1 MQNVSS
7 SRQSG
12 LIQDIKTGK
21 IVPIYL
27 IAGEE
32 TFLVRETV
40 KQLLDLLLDS
50 GSRDFNLDIFDGS
63 QISVREILSAVEVYP
78 VIADWRVVLVNDPD
92 FLQPTSTNNSISL
105 TPETTEDTEDLD
117 TVGAEIIDPL
127 FTGTPA
133 EPTEPAIVEVDDFID
148 LDPKEQF
155 LSWLTGTL
163 PKFSVLIL
171 ACRHKIDA
179 RSRIVKEIRRLGQ
192 YVEFSQTDR
201 PTQNDPLFQQ
211 VKEQA
216 TKAGKQISLSTY
228 NLMRQRAGQ
237 DAHLIFQELEKA
249 ISYVGDRE
257 RIEDKD
263 IHGLIAEVVNESI
276 FALTDAVGRK
286 NVSQALL
293 SLYRLLQSGEAAIKV
308 NALIARQIRLLLQ
321 ARLLVE
327 EKLLQEDA
335 GRSNYQVFNQRVFQ
349 PLAEKISHR
358 LPESAQLNLLKQNPY
373 AAYKIAQSLRFF
385 GQAELEN
392 ALESVLQADIELKS
406 SSLPTEQ
413 ILEEL
418 ICDLCRRPAPRS
430 RR

>member
-263 IHGLIAEVVNESI
+263 IRGLIAEVVNESI

-418 ICDLCRRPAPRS
+418 ICDL
-430 RR
+430 

>member
-1 MQNVSS
+1 MQNAL
-7 SRQSG
+7 SRQSR
-12 LIQDIKTGK
+12 LIQDIKAGK
-21 IVPIYL
+21 IAPIYL

-32 TFLVRETV
+32 AFLVTETV
-40 KQLLDLLLDS
+40 KKLLDLLLDP

-92 FLQPTSTNNSISL
+92 FLQSTSTNNLISP
-105 TPETTEDTEDLD
+105 TPEPIEDAEDLD
-117 TVGAEIIDPL
+117 TVGAEIVDPL

-133 EPTEPAIVEVDDFID
+133 EPTEPAIVGVDDFID
-148 LDPKEQF
+148 LDPAERF
-155 LSWLTGTL
+155 LSWLTGIL

-192 YVEFSQTDR
+192 YVEFPQTDR

-211 VKEQA
+211 VKEQV
-216 TKAGKQISLSTY
+216 TKAGKQISFSTY
-228 NLMRQRAGQ
+228 NLMRQRTGQ

-249 ISYVGDRE
+249 IAYVGDRE

-263 IHGLIAEVVNESI
+263 IRGLITEIANESI

-286 NVSQALL
+286 NVSHALL
-293 SLYRLLQSGEAAIKV
+293 SLHRLLKSGEAAIKV

-327 EKLLQEDA
+327 EKLLQEEA

-349 PLAEKISHR
+349 PLAEKVSHR

-385 GQAELEN
+385 GQVELEN

-418 ICDLCRRPAPRS
+418 ICDLCRRPVPRS

>member
-1 MQNVSS
+1 MQNSP
-7 SRQSG
+7 SRQSS
-12 LIQDIKTGK
+12 LIQDIKAGK
-21 IVPIYL
+21 IAPIYL
-27 IAGEE
+27 LAGEE
-32 TFLVRETV
+32 AFLVTETV

-92 FLQPTSTNNSISL
+92 FLQPTSTNNSISP
-105 TPETTEDTEDLD
+105 TPEPIEDAEDLD
-117 TVGAEIIDPL
+117 TVGAEIVDPL

-133 EPTEPAIVEVDDFID
+133 EPTEPAIVGVDDFID
-148 LDPKEQF
+148 LDPAERF
-155 LSWLTGTL
+155 LSWLTGIL

-192 YVEFSQTDR
+192 YVEFPQTDR

-211 VKEQA
+211 VKEQV
-216 TKAGKQISLSTY
+216 TKAGKQINLSTY
-228 NLMRQRAGQ
+228 NLMRQRTGQ
-237 DAHLIFQELEKA
+237 DAHRIFQELEKA
-249 ISYVGDRE
+249 IAYVGDRE

-263 IHGLIAEVVNESI
+263 IRGLITEIANESI

-286 NVSQALL
+286 NVSHALL
-293 SLYRLLQSGEAAIKV
+293 SLHRLLQSGEAAIKV

-349 PLAEKISHR
+349 PLAEKASHR

-373 AAYKIAQSLRFF
+373 AAYKIAQPLRFF
-385 GQAELEN
+385 GQVELEN

-418 ICDLCRRPAPRS
+418 ICDLCRRPVLRS

>member
-171 ACRHKIDA
+171 ACRHQIDA

-263 IHGLIAEVVNESI
+263 IRGLIAEVVNESI

>member
-263 IHGLIAEVVNESI
+263 IRGLIAEVVNESI

>member
-32 TFLVRETV
+32 AFLVRETV

-263 IHGLIAEVVNESI
+263 IRGLIAEVVNESI

>member
-1 MQNVSS
+1 MQNAL
-7 SRQSG
+7 SRQSR
-12 LIQDIKTGK
+12 LIQDIKAGK
-21 IVPIYL
+21 IAPIYL

-32 TFLVRETV
+32 AFLVTETV
-40 KQLLDLLLDS
+40 KKLLDLLLDP

-92 FLQPTSTNNSISL
+92 FLQPTSTNNSISP
-105 TPETTEDTEDLD
+105 TPEPIEDAEDLD
-117 TVGAEIIDPL
+117 TVGAEIVDPL

-133 EPTEPAIVEVDDFID
+133 EPTEPAIVGVDDFID
-148 LDPKEQF
+148 LDPAERF
-155 LSWLTGTL
+155 LSWLTGIL

-192 YVEFSQTDR
+192 YVEFPQTDR

-211 VKEQA
+211 VKEQV
-216 TKAGKQISLSTY
+216 TKAGKQISFSTY
-228 NLMRQRAGQ
+228 NLMRQRTGQ

-249 ISYVGDRE
+249 IAYVGDRE

-263 IHGLIAEVVNESI
+263 IRGLITEIANESI

-286 NVSQALL
+286 NVSHALL
-293 SLYRLLQSGEAAIKV
+293 SLHRLLKSGEAAIKV

-327 EKLLQEDA
+327 EKLLQEEA

-349 PLAEKISHR
+349 PLAEKVSHR

-385 GQAELEN
+385 GQVELEN

-418 ICDLCRRPAPRS
+418 ICDLCRRPVPRS

>member
-1 MQNVSS
+1 MQNAL
-7 SRQSG
+7 SRQSR
-12 LIQDIKTGK
+12 LIQDIKAGK
-21 IVPIYL
+21 IAPIYL

-32 TFLVRETV
+32 AFLVTETV
-40 KQLLDLLLDS
+40 KKLLDLLLDP

-92 FLQPTSTNNSISL
+92 FLQSTSTNNLISP
-105 TPETTEDTEDLD
+105 TPEPTEDAEDLD
-117 TVGAEIIDPL
+117 TVGTEIVDPL
-127 FTGTPA
+127 FTGTP
-133 EPTEPAIVEVDDFID
+133 TEPAIVGVDDFID
-148 LDPKEQF
+148 LDPTERF
-155 LSWLTGTL
+155 LSWLTGIL
-163 PKFSVLIL
+163 PEFSVLIL

-179 RSRIVKEIRRLGQ
+179 RSRIVKEICRLGQ
-192 YVEFSQTDR
+192 YVEFPQTDR

-211 VKEQA
+211 VKEQV
-216 TKAGKQISLSTY
+216 TKAGKQISFSTY
-228 NLMRQRAGQ
+228 NLMRQRTGQ

-249 ISYVGDRE
+249 IAYVGDRE

-263 IHGLIAEVVNESI
+263 IRGLITEIANESI

-286 NVSQALL
+286 NASHALL
-293 SLYRLLQSGEAAIKV
+293 SLHRLLKSGEAAIKV

-327 EKLLQEDA
+327 EKLLQEEA

-349 PLAEKISHR
+349 PLAEKVSHR

-385 GQAELEN
+385 GQVELEN

-418 ICDLCRRPAPRS
+418 ICDLCRRPVPRS

>member
-1 MQNVSS
+1 MKNVSS

-263 IHGLIAEVVNESI
+263 IRGLIAEVVNESI

-349 PLAEKISHR
+349 PLAEKVSHR

>member
-1 MQNVSS
+1 MQNAL
-7 SRQSG
+7 SRQSR
-12 LIQDIKTGK
+12 LIQDIKAGK
-21 IVPIYL
+21 IAPIYL

-32 TFLVRETV
+32 AFLVTETV
-40 KQLLDLLLDS
+40 KKLLDLLLDP

-92 FLQPTSTNNSISL
+92 FLQSTSTNNLISP
-105 TPETTEDTEDLD
+105 TPEPTEDAEDLD
-117 TVGAEIIDPL
+117 TVGTEIGDPL
-127 FTGTPA
+127 FTGTP
-133 EPTEPAIVEVDDFID
+133 TEPAIVGVDDFID
-148 LDPKEQF
+148 LDPTERF
-155 LSWLTGTL
+155 LSWLTGIL
-163 PKFSVLIL
+163 PEFSVLIL

-179 RSRIVKEIRRLGQ
+179 RSRIVKEICRLGQ
-192 YVEFSQTDR
+192 YVEFPQTDR

-211 VKEQA
+211 VKEQV
-216 TKAGKQISLSTY
+216 TKAGKQISFSTY
-228 NLMRQRAGQ
+228 NLMRQRTGQ

-249 ISYVGDRE
+249 IAYVGDRE

-263 IHGLIAEVVNESI
+263 IRGLITEIANESI

-286 NVSQALL
+286 NVSHALL
-293 SLYRLLQSGEAAIKV
+293 SLHRLLKSGEAAIKV

-327 EKLLQEDA
+327 EKLLQEEA

-349 PLAEKISHR
+349 PLAEKVSHR

-385 GQAELEN
+385 GQVELEN

-418 ICDLCRRPAPRS
+418 ICDLCRRPVPRS